1 MKLYFAAPLFS
12 QAELAFNNQLTKQIE
27 SIGYDVFLPQ
37 RDGDTDT
44 EVYRA
49 MTTEERARAIFGM
62 DLKRIEGTD
71 IFLYVLDGRI
81 PDEGAAVALGLA
93 YSHKKHVNNKQQLI
107 GLHTDKRAAFI
118 DEKLN
123 PMIFSSLDYIATSE
137 EDLLEYL
144 RKQ

>member
-1 MKLYFAAPLFS
+1 MLLYFAAPLFS
-12 QAELAFNNQLTKQIE
+12 QAELAFNQVLTDKIE
-27 SIGYDVFLPQ
+27 GLGFDVFLPQ
-37 RDGDTDT
+37 RDGDTNTDGF
-44 EVYRA
+44 RA
-49 MTTEERARAIFGM
+49 MTSDERARAIFHM
-62 DLKRIEGTD
+62 DLKRIEATD

-93 YSHKKHVNNKQQLI
+93 YSHKKYVNKNQRLI

-137 EDLLEYL
+137 EALLSYL
-144 RKQ
+144 SKI